1 MGMGGGGLAE
11 SNQRVPSTNL
21 SGIETQDVVNIAV
34 WAYNII

>member
-11 SNQRVPSTNL
+11 SNQRVPSPNV

-34 WAYNII
+34 